1 MASAKHQQRR
11 MLQACLFFSS
21 LTLSLWV
28 LANDLATTSELGSS
42 HSVAVIEQSGAYN
55 SAMIVQH
62 GNGNAS
68 LIDQSG
74 VLNKAGVDQ
83 YGNGNTAYTLQEGAL
98 HEASILQHGQYH
110 DALIIQQGV
119 GQSASI
125 QQTGIGGSATLLQQ
139 ASSQVPA
146 SITQYSRG
154 HMRVQVIQ
162 Q

>member
-11 MLQACLFFSS
+11 MLQACLFCSL
-21 LTLSLWV
+21 LTLNSWV
-28 LANDLATTSELGSS
+28 LAYDLATTSELKSS

-55 SAMIVQH
+55 SAMIAQR
-62 GNGNAS
+62 GNGNFS
-68 LIDQSG
+68 LIGQDG
-74 VLNKAGVDQ
+74 ALNEAGVDQ

-139 ASSQVPA
+139 ASSQIPA